1 MKIREFESPT
11 TLEEN
16 VEENN
21 VYAYEICGKK
31 KFGEAWNPQAYSR
44 KYIQNRR
51 KNLKNC
57 FTNFTDWSIWK
68 NRKGICQVRHGG

>member
-31 KFGEAWNPQAYSR
+31 RFGEA
-44 KYIQNRR
+44 
-51 KNLKNC
+51 
-57 FTNFTDWSIWK
+57 
-68 NRKGICQVRHGG
+68 